1 MSRQTER
8 NPCQFCTAETGR
20 SEGCH
25 SNCPRYN
32 AFRARMDEANQ
43 KKEHDRVADGVLIT
57 GKRWSVRRVSHS
69 KPARTRCWA

>member
-1 MSRQTER
+1 MSRSTER
-8 NPCQFCTAETGR
+8 NPCQFCADR
-20 SEGCH
+20 REGCH
-25 SNCPRYN
+25 SNCQRYK

-43 KKEHDRVADGVLIT
+43 KKERDRVADGVLIT